1 MISAGVFRA
10 NVYPIFR
17 LAKLTNVG
25 FEVVYNG
32 QVFDVTLTPTNKIPK
47 LTRTRKQRTRK
58 RGVKDLVNLDNCPEC
73 GELAVSGVC
82 LNKRC
87 TMSQVN

>member
-1 MISAGVFRA
+1 MISAALFRA
-10 NVYPIFR
+10 NIFPVFR

-25 FEVVYNG
+25 FEVVYKG
-32 QVFDVTLTPTNKIPK
+32 QVFDVTLTPTDKIPK
-47 LTRTRKQRTRK
+47 LTRTRKQRARK

-87 TMSQVN
+87 TKSHLN